1 MALLSGKMER
11 KFGWFWFLSGE
22 ESHLIHEKCGKWMY
36 FFTDQYLAIALCQ
49 KAIDEHVCYE
59 CKCSDLEFSKAE
71 KGVLCFYLNGDDIE
85 NHKRVLRFMI
95 DNNLIERTQTGR
107 YYNISFKFDSQT
119 IAGEYGEDFKSKIKL
134 DNFLNLQTGEWI
146 DSNTE
151 HKTANEKKKA
161 GVPKKDNKPKRDNKV
176 SPYKSLNY
184 SQQIIDD
191 YCVLDVET
199 TGRSASVDEIIE
211 IAMLRVR
218 NNEIVESYTQL
229 IRPFGGIP
237 SFITQLTGISNTMVE
252 EMPYIWDIENEVLS
266 FLGDDVIL
274 GHNTSFDLRFL
285 NTAFEMSL
293 ENEYMDTYQFS
304 RKVFP
309 NLNSHRL
316 TYLSRHF
323 NLTNSEHR
331 ALSDCIATK
340 ELYDLIKKTMKESNI
355 RIEDLWRYKRKN
367 SEKRR
372 SNALEA
378 YDKYMGQEKIQRDGR
393 LAKITAYRKYTD
405 IDVTLDDGSVIEHT
419 TIEKWR
425 LGRAVGCANTRK
437 RALTLRERYL
447 GRNCLFGEDKP
458 CDDSCEYYETC
469 TRALR

>member
-1 MALLSGKMER
+1 MVRLL
-11 KFGWFWFLSGE
+11 GWFWFSAGKDNNLDK
-22 ESHLIHEKCGKWMY
+22 EKCGKWMY
-36 FFTDQYLAIALCQ
+36 FFKNQSAALNLCQ
-49 KAIDEHVCYE
+49 KAIDEGICCE
-59 CKCSDLEFSKAE
+59 CKCSDLEFTKVE

-119 IAGEYGEDFKSKIKL
+119 SAGEYGDDFKGKIKL

-146 DSNTE
+146 ESNTE

-161 GVPKKDNKPKRDNKV
+161 GVSKKDNKSKRDNKV

-199 TGRSASVDEIIE
+199 TGRSPLFDEIIE

-218 NNEIVESYTQL
+218 NSEIVESYTQL
-229 IRPFGGIP
+229 IRPFGSIP
-237 SFITQLTGISNTMVE
+237 LYITELTGINNSMVKK
-252 EMPYIWDIENEVLS
+252 MPYIWDLKSEILS

-274 GHNTSFDLRFL
+274 GHNTSFDLRFV

-293 ENEYMDTYQFS
+293 ENEYVDTYQFS

-309 NLNSHRL
+309 NLSNHKL
-316 TYLSRHF
+316 NYLSRYF

-355 RIEDLWRYKRKN
+355 SIEELWRYKKKT

-393 LAKITAYRKYTD
+393 FAKITAYRKYSD

-425 LGRAVGCANTRK
+425 LGRTVGCVDTRK
-437 RALTLRERYL
+437 RAMTLRERYL
-447 GRNCLFGEDKP
+447 GRNCLFGEDKL
-458 CDDSCEYYETC
+458 CDDTCDYYRTC